1 MDKEKLLQFLLKART
16 KTYAGGGGK
25 VKPALKDAEQLE
37 YQKED
42 WLYRDF
48 YYNGNGI
55 FMGLETVYYKDKA
68 MWSMSYYG
76 NFQKMSETEVDS
88 ILRKAL
94 QENWQTA
101 RTWQSVEWEHDEYRY
116 VCEPDFDGSID
127 EMAGSE
133 KIFKNGEEVYY
144 FWYAG
149 GIIFT

>member
-25 VKPALKDAEQLE
+25 VKPALKDAKQLE
-37 YQKED
+37 YQEED
-42 WLYRDF
+42 WLYRDI
-48 YYNGNGI
+48 YYTGKGI

-68 MWSMSYYG
+68 VWSMSYYG
-76 NFQKMSETEVDS
+76 NFQKMSEAEVDS

-144 FWYAG
+144 FYYAG

>member
-25 VKPALKDAEQLE
+25 VKPALKDAKQLE
-37 YQKED
+37 YQEED
-42 WLYRDF
+42 WLYRDI
-48 YYNGNGI
+48 YYTGNGI

-68 MWSMSYYG
+68 VWNMSYYG
-76 NFQKMSETEVDS
+76 NFQKMSEAEVDS

-149 GIIFT
+149 GIILI